1 MGERTKATSSLPK
14 PNPRLRRVKPEPES
28 TTLEEGKRGG
38 GREKKRISSTRFMI
52 KLLHTLESSLK
63 RGWRTQKKIKGVDAF
78 GDGGYKWVY
87 EDKIR
92 RKKKS

>member
-1 MGERTKATSSLPK
+1 MGERTKATSLLPK

-28 TTLEEGKRGG
+28 TTLEEGKGRREGG
-38 GREKKRISSTRFMI
+38 KKKSIVDKVYDQIVTYIGKQF
-52 KLLHTLESSLK
+52 KEGLANA
-63 RGWRTQKKIKGVDAF
+63 KKIKGVDAF

-92 RKKKS
+92 EKKS